1 MIFLKTLIE
10 INSFLNSQ
18 EKRNAVYLLLFVF
31 IGIILETAGVG
42 FIFPIISVLL
52 EPEPHADDNYI
63 SYLYE
68 FFGDPSKSNLVVML
82 LTIFG
87 IFYVFKNIY
96 LSFLTWKQT
105 SFSYVIQ
112 ERIQGQIFSNYL
124 DQKYQFHLN
133 KNSSDLIRNI
143 TSEPS
148 IFGQLLNQ
156 LIFLISESCLLI
168 GILLLLIFFEPL
180 GIAMMLSIALFSYL
194 FFVYAQKKQVS
205 WGNIRQV
212 NDGKKI
218 KDLQEGLSGIKDVKI
233 FSIENLLKSR
243 FSESN
248 SKSIDSLRKSSIFNQ
263 LPKFFL
269 EGVALFFLI
278 SLIII
283 LIIIGK
289 DLDSVLSVLAVY
301 IAAAF
306 RLLPSFNRIVTALQ
320 ILKFDIP
327 VIDIIKSQMEL
338 NQEQGIEDSYPK
350 ELTLDRSLEIK
361 NLKFAYKKDRKIIN
375 GINLSIPYGSS
386 IGITGE
392 SGSGKTTL
400 VDLILGLLKPNS
412 GQIFSDD
419 FDIFSNLK
427 QWRSKIGYVP
437 QSIFLLD
444 GTIKENILLGKEK
457 NKNQDHELKKVL
469 KSCQLENFIS
479 SLPDGL
485 NTKIGER
492 GVNLSGGQQQRIG
505 LARALYKD
513 PDIIIFDE
521 ATSSLDYESERLI
534 INSLE
539 DIRVNK
545 TLIMIAHRTSTLE
558 RCDKVFLVKEGKIIR
573 EGTPEEILN
582 LKEKI

>member
-1 MIFLKTLIE
+1 MIFLKTLIK
-10 INSFLNSQ
+10 INSFINSQ

-52 EPEPHADDNYI
+52 EPEPYDDDDYI
-63 SYLYE
+63 SYLYQL
-68 FFGDPSKSNLVVML
+68 FGDPSKSNLVVML

-105 SFSYVIQ
+105 SFSYEVQ
-112 ERIQGQIFSNYL
+112 ERIQSQIFSNYL
-124 DQKYQFHLN
+124 YQKYQFHLN

-180 GIAMMLSIALFSYL
+180 GIAMMLSIAIFSYL
-194 FFVYAQKKQVS
+194 FFVYAQKKQVT

-269 EGVALFFLI
+269 EGIAIFFLI

-338 NQEQGIEDSYPK
+338 NQEQVIDSYSK
-350 ELTLDRSLEIK
+350 ELTLKESLEIK

-375 GINLSIPYGSS
+375 VINLSIPYGSS

-400 VDLILGLLKPNS
+400 VDLILGLLKPDS

-419 FDIFSNLK
+419 LDIFSNLK

-444 GTIKENILLGKEK
+444 GTIKENILLGKE
-457 NKNQDHELKKVL
+457 NNRNQDNELKKVL

-485 NTKIGER
+485 NTEIGER
-492 GVNLSGGQQQRIG
+492 GVNLSGGQKQRIG

-539 DIRVNK
+539 DIRANK

-582 LKEKI
+582 L

>member
-1 MIFLKTLIE
+1 MIFLKTLIK

-52 EPEPHADDNYI
+52 EPEPYADDDYI
-63 SYLYE
+63 SYLYQL
-68 FFGDPSKSNLVVML
+68 FGDPSKSNLVVML

-105 SFSYVIQ
+105 SFSYEVQ
-112 ERIQGQIFSNYL
+112 ERIQSQIFSNYL
-124 DQKYQFHLN
+124 YQKYQFHLN

-180 GIAMMLSIALFSYL
+180 GIAMMLSIAIFSYL
-194 FFVYAQKKQVS
+194 FFVYAQKKQVT

-269 EGVALFFLI
+269 EGIAIFFLI

-338 NQEQGIEDSYPK
+338 NQEQVIDSYSK
-350 ELTLDRSLEIK
+350 ELTLKESLEIK

-375 GINLSIPYGSS
+375 VINLSIPYGSS

-400 VDLILGLLKPNS
+400 VDLILGLLKPDS

-419 FDIFSNLK
+419 LDIFSNLK

-444 GTIKENILLGKEK
+444 GTIKENILLGKE
-457 NKNQDHELKKVL
+457 NNRNQDNELKKVL

-485 NTKIGER
+485 NTEIGER
-492 GVNLSGGQQQRIG
+492 GVNLSGGQKQRIG

-539 DIRVNK
+539 DIRANK

-582 LKEKI
+582 L